1 MDQLLPVG
9 LTFAAIIGIVALG
22 VPIGPGLFI
31 GATAL
36 LVGGGHSATAIAI
49 QFADTF
55 HHFTLIAIPLFILA
69 ADLLTAGRLTEM
81 IFAATNS
88 VVGRVPGGF
97 GVSTVLAAM
106 IFGGLTGSSA
116 GDAAAIGKIATD
128 GMTRYGYPRGWA
140 AALAATAANLAILI
154 PPSIAMIIYGAITGT
169 SIGALFMS
177 GVLPGVTLGLLLM
190 AYTSAL
196 AKRRGWG
203 LVERVGG
210 REVLGRW
217 LRVLPVLALPV
228 FVLLGFYT
236 GLFTPTE
243 IAAVCVVGALV
254 LIVAMRRVPPR
265 RELIRATVGAASASA
280 NLFLIIGAGL
290 VLSAVLVQYGV
301 VEAMSRLVVSLGLG
315 AVEFLLMLSVALFV
329 MGMFMDG
336 VALNVLST
344 PIVFPLLGP
353 LGIDPV
359 HYGVMLVFNVELA
372 LITPP
377 VGINLFV
384 MSTATGTSLAEIY
397 RGILPFIA
405 LLIAALLMIIVFPEM
420 SLFLPR
426 LFGLI

>member
-1 MDQLLPVG
+1 MDQLFPVG
-9 LTFAAIIGIVALG
+9 LTFAAIIGLVALG
-22 VPIGPGLFI
+22 IPIGPSLFV

-36 LVGGGHSATAIAI
+36 LVGGGHSVTAIAI

-55 HHFTLIAIPLFILA
+55 HHFTLIAIPLFILG
-69 ADLLTAGRLTEM
+69 ADLLTTGRLTEL

-88 VVGRVPGGF
+88 VVAKVPGGF
-97 GVSTVLAAM
+97 GISTVLAAM

-140 AALAATAANLAILI
+140 AALAATGANLAILI

-169 SIGALFMS
+169 SIGALFTS
-177 GVLPGVTLGLLLM
+177 GVLPGITLGLVLM
-190 AYTSAL
+190 AYTAL
-196 AKRRGWG
+196 MAKRHEWG
-203 LVERVGG
+203 VVEQVGG
-210 REVLGRW
+210 QEVLRRW
-217 LRVLPVLALPV
+217 LRVLPVLALPA
-228 FVLLGFYT
+228 FVLFGFYT

-254 LIVAMRRVPPR
+254 LIVLMRRVPPWQD
-265 RELIRATVGAASASA
+265 LLRATVGAASASA

-301 VEAMSRLVVSLGLG
+301 VEALSRVVVSLDLG
-315 AVEFLLMLSVALFV
+315 AVEFLLMLSVVLFV

-359 HYGVMLVFNVELA
+359 HYGVVLVFNVELA

-384 MSTATGTSLAEIY
+384 MSTATGTPLAPIY
-397 RGILPFIA
+397 RAILPFIV
-405 LLIAALLMIIVFPEM
+405 LLVAALVTIILFPGT

-426 LFGLI
+426 LFGLV